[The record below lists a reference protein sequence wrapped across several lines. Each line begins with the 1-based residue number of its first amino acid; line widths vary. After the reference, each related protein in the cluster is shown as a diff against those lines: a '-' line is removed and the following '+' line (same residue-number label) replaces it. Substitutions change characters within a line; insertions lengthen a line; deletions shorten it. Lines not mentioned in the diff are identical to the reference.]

1 MPFRRPAV
9 MLRAMN
15 AAAETRA
22 DPRPAF
28 AVSLPVYGYAECV
41 AEALTSLAVQD
52 WPVRAA
58 LLDATPDQS
67 VQVASRGFEDLL
79 AWGYH
84 HADGGQSAAI
94 NAGWRNLPGEI
105 LAWLNADDLLF
116 PDTLPLVGALF
127 AAHPEIDVVW
137 GHAVHVT
144 FDGRFVEY
152 FPAVSSRPE
161 DLRRGCTIAQPSC
174 FVRRRAIEKAGF
186 LDEARHYTMDWDL
199 WCRLLESGARFR
211 FLDRPLSLVR
221 LHGDSKTASGASRR
235 FAEIAEI
242 ARRQAG
248 PLAGRL
254 VEWRF
259 RAGHLAE
266 GSALLRL
273 IRGATRALRPARR
286 LFGIDAWTNR
296 VQDSCVLHLAWLR
309 PAPPIRLMLRAD
321 RPGAYR
327 ATVAGRLV
335 EGVAEADGAVGFAL
349 PPLPVPGRIEIGLAR
364 ADGTAWRL
372 SSAWLEG
379 G

>member
-1 MPFRRPAV
+1 
-9 MLRAMN
+9 MN
-15 AAAETRA
+15 AAAESCA
-22 DPRPAF
+22 DPRPSF
-28 AVSLPVYGYAECV
+28 AVSLPVRGYAECV

-116 PDTLPLVGALF
+116 PDTLATVGALF
-127 AAHPEIDVVW
+127 AADPALDVVW

-152 FPAVSSRPE
+152 FPAVSRRPE

-211 FLDRPLSLVR
+211 FLDLPLSLVR
-221 LHGDSKTASGASRR
+221 LHGGSKTASGASRR

-242 ARRQAG
+242 ARREAG

-266 GSALLRL
+266 GSGALRL
-273 IRGATRALRPARR
+273 LRGATRALRPTRR
-286 LFGIDAWTNR
+286 LFGIEAWTNR
-296 VQDSCVLHLAWLR
+296 VEDACTLHLAWLKPDA
-309 PAPPIRLMLRAD
+309 PARLALVAD
-321 RPGAYR
+321 RPGAWAAR
-327 ATVAGRLV
+327 VAGRRV
-335 EGVAEADGAVGFAL
+335 EAAAGACGKALFTL
-349 PPLPVPGRIEIGLAR
+349 PPLPVPGRVTVELAR
-364 ADGTAWRL
+364 ADGAAWHL

-379 G
+379 A

>member
-1 MPFRRPAV
+1 
-9 MLRAMN
+9 MN

-22 DPRPAF
+22 DSRPSF

-67 VQVASRGFEDLL
+67 VQVASRGFEELL

-116 PDTLPLVGALF
+116 PDTLPLVGGLF
-127 AAHPEIDVVW
+127 AAHPEVDVVW

-174 FVRRRAIEKAGF
+174 FVRRRAVEKAGF
-186 LDEARHYTMDWDL
+186 LDESRHYTMDWDL
-199 WCRLLESGARFR
+199 WCRLLESGARFH

-242 ARRQAG
+242 ARREAG
-248 PLAGRL
+248 PFGGRL
-254 VEWRF
+254 VEWSF
-259 RAGHLAE
+259 ARAGRLAE

-273 IRGATRALRPARR
+273 VHGALRALRPPRT
-286 LFGIDAWTNR
+286 LFGIEAWTNR
-296 VQDSCVLHLAWLR
+296 VPDSCALHLAWLK
-309 PAPPIRLMLRAD
+309 PAPPARLALIAD
-321 RPGAYR
+321 RPGAWV
-327 ATVAGRLV
+327 ATVAGHRLDA
-335 EGVAEADGAVGFAL
+335 VADADGTAAFAL
-349 PPLPVPGRIEIGLAR
+349 PPLSVPGRVEIGLAR
-364 ADGTAWRL
+364 ADRTAWRL